1 MSLYVP
7 TVSILSKN
15 RLGYNSY
22 SAPVRRG
29 VYCGSASEFVMKV
42 GTAVSIIETI

>member
-1 MSLYVP
+1 MSLHVP

-22 SAPVRRG
+22 IRRG
-29 VYCGSASEFVMKV
+29 VYCGSGSEFVMKV